1 MEDWDNAISA
11 AEKAIEKGELRN
23 AGIPYLIKGMA
34 LYNKKQYAQALN
46 ELAEAEKFKSSRGM
60 AQQWSKFVESE
71 KASSEQIQAELGS

>member
-1 MEDWDNAISA
+1 MMRERTRLESSLGEIHGLANGL
-11 AEKAIEKGELRN
+11 AENLEL
-23 AGIPYLIKGMA
+23 L
-34 LYNKKQYAQALN
+34 